1 VFGRNGAL
9 GMLRRMANSEPTLQ
23 DKIGQMVLAGFRGL
37 DLSDADPIIQDL
49 RTRNLGAA
57 ILFDQEMA
65 DKNLPSR
72 NIQSPA
78 QVKALVAALHQAAT
92 TPLLVSID
100 QEGGRVNRLKA
111 DYGFPET
118 LSHEELGGRNDLA
131 FTFRHAELI
140 AKTLADLG
148 INLNLAPVVDLDANP
163 DNPII
168 KGKKRSFHSDPEI
181 VAMHALEYT
190 RAHLKHGVLTCPKH
204 FPGHGSAMGD
214 THLGLVNVTKTWNE
228 RELIPFKRMI
238 ESGLTEIIMTAH
250 VFNASLDPDRPAT
263 LSKRVLQGILRD
275 QLGYRGL
282 IVSDD
287 MEMRAITSQYGLEN
301 AIQFG
306 IEAGLD
312 MLCFGNNM
320 SYDLNIGEK
329 VIGIIER
336 LVQTGMIAEA
346 RIDESYRR
354 ILALKQRL
362 P

>member
-1 VFGRNGAL
+1 MIDSKL
-9 GMLRRMANSEPTLQ
+9 TLE

-37 DLSDADPIIQDL
+37 ELKDTDPIIQDL

-65 DKNLPSR
+65 DKTLPSR

-78 QVKALVAALHQAAT
+78 QVKALVASLHQAAQ

-111 DYGFPET
+111 VYGFPET
-118 LSHEELGGRNDLA
+118 LSHEELGSRNDPV
-131 FTFRHAELI
+131 FTFRHAEMI
-140 AKTLADLG
+140 AKTLSGLG

-168 KGKKRSFHSDPEI
+168 KGKRRSFHSDPEI
-181 VAMHALEYT
+181 VAAHGIEYA
-190 RAHLKHGVLTCPKH
+190 RAHRQHGVLTCPKH

-214 THLGLVNVTKTWNE
+214 THLGLVDVTKTWTDC
-228 RELIPFKRMI
+228 ELIPFKRMI
-238 ESGLTEIIMTAH
+238 DAGLAEIIMTAH

-275 QLGYRGL
+275 RLGYRGL
-282 IVSDD
+282 IISDD
-287 MEMRAITSQYGLEN
+287 MEMKAITSQYGLEN

-329 VIGIIER
+329 VIGIMVR
-336 LVQTGMIAEA
+336 LVETGKLSAG
-346 RIDESYRR
+346 RIDDSYQR
-354 ILALKQRL
+354 IMALKQRL
-362 P
+362 PEFA